1 MNNLGDDYKN
11 ATDWYYRQIYAK
23 SSFTYDELN
32 FEKRFPRLF
41 ENLQTM
47 ALIVLNSHFGCN
59 CECCIEANTLTNSH
73 ILDLE
78 NEIKQ
83 NNVSLEKKRRIKNEI
98 RVLHRRNKNKIYECN
113 IRTQMI
119 IDYVVKFALN
129 KMNTDKINTNTLM
142 LVPFQSI
149 EKIKQIMISKSDE
162 RIKKI
167 GTSIQYKLDICNG
180 LGTIYLVSLEHFME
194 GFCIGMHDVHLLMLN
209 CFYSHMYLN
218 NMHLKILYYMML
230 KIRPFA
236 KICII
241 ANELNTYLD
250 ESEWI
255 RNFCS
260 SMKICL

>member
-1 MNNLGDDYKN
+1 MNSVNNNYEN
-11 ATDWYYRQIYAK
+11 ATDWYYRQIYSK

-32 FEKRFPRLF
+32 FEKRFPCLF
-41 ENLQTM
+41 ENLQTIN
-47 ALIVLNSHFGCN
+47 AIVLNSHFGCN

-83 NNVSLEKKRRIKNEI
+83 NNVLLEKKRKIKNEI

-119 IDYVVKFALN
+119 IDYVIEFAS
-129 KMNTDKINTNTLM
+129 DKTNTNIMM

-149 EKIKQIMISKSDE
+149 EKIKQIMISKSDG

-167 GTSIQYKLDICNG
+167 GTSIQYKLDICQG

-194 GFCIGMHDVHLLMLN
+194 GFCIGMHNVHLLMLN

-236 KICII
+236 KICVI

-250 ESEWI
+250 ESKWI
-255 RNFCS
+255 KNFCS
-260 SMKICL
+260 SMKICV